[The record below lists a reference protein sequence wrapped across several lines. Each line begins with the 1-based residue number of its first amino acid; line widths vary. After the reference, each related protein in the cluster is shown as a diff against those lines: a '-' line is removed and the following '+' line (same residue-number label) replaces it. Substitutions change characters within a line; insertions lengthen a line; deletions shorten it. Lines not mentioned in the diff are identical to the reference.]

1 MKRINTMILV
11 AVAASLILVAGCYD
25 NVTEYPEVEGY
36 MGFIN
41 AGWDAFEAGDYSE
54 KSGAMF
60 YFQAAIEMDASRPE
74 AYHGAGWTSI
84 LLPDYW
90 VVGDQYDYMTV
101 QHDGGVWPVEFF
113 TETVMQDTT
122 WSVFECIDP
131 VLTAN
136 DIMVIG
142 AWGDSLLVV
151 EGDTLVPHFTASQGD
166 TTWYLAVSNLE
177 IGDWLYSQYT
187 GIRFQYTFELADPG
201 VKALFTVVNGFS
213 LLDCDVDSI
222 VNGADAS
229 TVYISVPYANLDL
242 GGDHF
247 KTWCMFENVM
257 TFEYATYEPAGGQ
270 TAFAA
275 DAVAAYGIL
284 QDARGDNGDL
294 HFGVATLLGIAEEG
308 EYSFSHYAGITSM
321 KLKGMAAAMAYRTQ
335 NFRPALGICRQA
347 GFGLDIEVSDPDFL
361 IQLMQA
367 IELMLI

>member
-25 NVTEYPEVEGY
+25 NVTEYPEAEGY
-36 MGFIN
+36 TGFIE
-41 AGWDAFEAGDYSE
+41 AGWIAFEAGDYE
-54 KSGAMF
+54 TAMDN
-60 YFQAAIEMDASRPE
+60 FQWALEMDTSRPE

-90 VVGDQYDYMTV
+90 MVGDQYDYMTV

-113 TETVMQDTT
+113 TETITQDLP
-122 WSVFECIDP
+122 WSVFECVNP

-136 DIMVIG
+136 DITVIN
-142 AWGDSLLVV
+142 AWGSTDTLIID
-151 EGDTLVPHFTASQGD
+151 DTLVVFEPDSLKPAMD
-166 TTWYLAVSNLE
+166 NIE
-177 IGDWLYSQYT
+177 IGDWFYSQY
-187 GIRFQYTFELADPG
+187 GAIRFQYAFEIADPG

-213 LLDCDVDSI
+213 LLNCGVDSI
-222 VNGADAS
+222 VNGADTS
-229 TVYISVPYANLDL
+229 TVYMSVPYANLDL

-270 TAFAA
+270 TAFAS

-294 HFGVATLLGIAEEG
+294 YFGVATLLGIAEEG
-308 EYSFSHYAGITSM
+308 EYSFSHYAGITSL
-321 KLKGMAAAMAYRTQ
+321 KLKGMAAAMAFRTQ
-335 NFRPALGICRQA
+335 NFRPALGICRKA
-347 GFGLDIEVSDPDFL
+347 GFGLDIEVSDSDFL

>member
-1 MKRINTMILV
+1 MKRIKSMILV

-25 NVTEYPEVEGY
+25 NVTEYPEAEGY

-41 AGWDAFEAGDYSE
+41 TGWTAFGLGDYE
-54 KSGAMF
+54 TAMQN
-60 YFQAAIEMDASRPE
+60 FQWALEMDTSRPE

-101 QHDGGVWPVEFF
+101 QHDGGTWPVEFN
-113 TETVMQDTT
+113 TVTIEQNLD
-122 WSVFECIDP
+122 WSEFVCIDP

-136 DIMVIG
+136 DIQVIN
-142 AWGDSLLVV
+142 AFGDTILVV
-151 EGDTLVPHFTASQGD
+151 EGDTLFWGG
-166 TTWYLAVSNLE
+166 TTGPDSTKGTLDNLE
-177 IGDWLYSQYT
+177 IGNWLYSQYT
-187 GIRFQYTFELADPG
+187 GIRFQYAFEIADPG

-213 LLDCDVDSI
+213 LFDCGVDSI
-222 VNGADAS
+222 VNGADTS
-229 TVYISVPYANLDL
+229 TVYISVPYADLNL
-242 GGDHF
+242 GGDHYR
-247 KTWCMFENVM
+247 TWCMYENAM
-257 TFEYATYEPAGGQ
+257 TFDYATYVPAGGQ

-284 QDARGDNGDL
+284 QDARGENGDL
-294 HFGVATLLGIAEEG
+294 YFGVATLLGLAEEG
-308 EYSFSHYAGITSM
+308 EYSFSHYDGITSL
-321 KLKGMAAAMAYRTQ
+321 KLKGMAAAMAYRTL
-335 NFRPALGICRQA
+335 NFRPALGICQQA